1 MLSRISD
8 AQAPFARGILL
19 IATFYFTGIC
29 EDLRAQFGNP
39 PPNATNAKF
48 VVDSLLGNGDLEKP
62 NGRGEWPEGWGSYAA
77 GNGIT
82 WEVEN
87 GKHFLR
93 LVVQS
98 PGQLQMLAPSVKL
111 TPDKAKSVQVTIRY
125 RSARVV
131 MGDQPS
137 SAATVLFAFMDKAG
151 RLLDSDARPL
161 ALLPNVPH
169 WTDASEQMT
178 VPQGTTR
185 LLILP
190 GLLHAKAGTLDVAGL
205 SVMPAEPAPAQAAS
219 ASPVAGPETARA
231 ASLLPN
237 GDFQQP
243 DAAGDAPAGWS
254 KLDGMTWEQENG
266 RHFVRLVSQKPGQM
280 LMLPSKIAI
289 PPETRGLQVSV
300 RYRTKGVQHGEHE
313 WFDSRTI
320 VHFLGADG
328 NTLKNEGGG
337 LDLAFSHKAD
347 AANWTEVSHSYIVPE
362 GAHDLLL
369 KSGLFQCAAG
379 TVDLGEIR
387 VTPMSDAQADRLALV
402 GEIEAQKNNERVA
415 EQERDMD
422 DKIVAQLAATGNLVP
437 NGNFEADAN
446 FAGWPDGWGRKGQIQ
461 GISYEVENGKHFMR
475 LTAPDPEKELMLYRM
490 IPLPRGVRN
499 VEVTVRYRTS
509 GVVKGQTPPGDAR
522 AVIHFLAGRRFGHL
536 EFGQEFVPQEGEIAF
551 TAVGPAWT
559 EVRQR
564 YAVPEGATK
573 LQFMP
578 GLWNTKPGSVLDLA
592 EMRVEPVTEG
602 DAAKAAN

>member
-161 ALLPNVPH
+161 ALLSNVPY

-185 LLILP
+185 L
-190 GLLHAKAGTLDVAGL
+190 
-205 SVMPAEPAPAQAAS
+205 PARWTSPA
-219 ASPVAGPETARA
+219 
-231 ASLLPN
+231 
-237 GDFQQP
+237 
-243 DAAGDAPAGWS
+243 
-254 KLDGMTWEQENG
+254 
-266 RHFVRLVSQKPGQM
+266 
-280 LMLPSKIAI
+280 
-289 PPETRGLQVSV
+289 
-300 RYRTKGVQHGEHE
+300 
-313 WFDSRTI
+313 
-320 VHFLGADG
+320 
-328 NTLKNEGGG
+328 
-337 LDLAFSHKAD
+337 
-347 AANWTEVSHSYIVPE
+347 
-362 GAHDLLL
+362 
-369 KSGLFQCAAG
+369 
-379 TVDLGEIR
+379 
-387 VTPMSDAQADRLALV
+387 
-402 GEIEAQKNNERVA
+402 
-415 EQERDMD
+415 
-422 DKIVAQLAATGNLVP
+422 
-437 NGNFEADAN
+437 
-446 FAGWPDGWGRKGQIQ
+446 
-461 GISYEVENGKHFMR
+461 
-475 LTAPDPEKELMLYRM
+475 
-490 IPLPRGVRN
+490 
-499 VEVTVRYRTS
+499 
-509 GVVKGQTPPGDAR
+509 
-522 AVIHFLAGRRFGHL
+522 
-536 EFGQEFVPQEGEIAF
+536 
-551 TAVGPAWT
+551 
-559 EVRQR
+559 
-564 YAVPEGATK
+564 
-573 LQFMP
+573 
-578 GLWNTKPGSVLDLA
+578 
-592 EMRVEPVTEG
+592 
-602 DAAKAAN
+602 